1 VVQTKNT
8 FARTKRRSN
17 TLIILLDSM
26 RTLEIEN
33 FRVYFFKYL
42 NQLLSIDMDKVTQL
56 PLWLKNSRNNLAV
69 IFDRNGNITDCN
81 ELFAAALITDQPE
94 NINYFFSEQELLKFW
109 NMVHSLLLNNH
120 VPANFISH
128 HKTGNIY
135 RWEFFL
141 QEEEHIIGIAQ
152 HQNAVKRTESLI
164 NVDHL
169 IDSFMSNSPASAWI
183 CDANGHIITMNKYY
197 LSFTGLTN
205 ADIGKT
211 LWEIF
216 PGHLADLY
224 QRNNE
229 IVLES
234 GKILKTEELSIDTNG
249 ITRNFLVYKFPL
261 QTIDDK
267 KLVGGWAI
275 DITERK
281 AAEQK
286 IFQHDIKLKE
296 LAFLQSHEVR
306 RPLANMLGL
315 IELVKADA
323 YKIQDEHLQNILL
336 YIQLS
341 ATELDNE
348 IRKVIDKLQEE

>member
-1 VVQTKNT
+1 
-8 FARTKRRSN
+8 
-17 TLIILLDSM
+17 
-26 RTLEIEN
+26 
-33 FRVYFFKYL
+33 
-42 NQLLSIDMDKVTQL
+42 MDKVQQQL
-56 PLWLKNSRNNLAV
+56 PHWLRHSKNNLAV
-69 IFDRNGNITDCN
+69 IFDSKGNITDCN
-81 ELFAAALITDQPE
+81 ELFAAALITEQPE
-94 NINYFFSEQELLKFW
+94 SINYFFSEHELLKFW

-120 VPANFISH
+120 QPANFVSH

-135 RWEFFL
+135 QWEFFL
-141 QEEEHIIGIAQ
+141 KEEEYIIGIAQ
-152 HQNAVKRTESLI
+152 QHNAVKRTESLI
-164 NVDHL
+164 SVDHL
-169 IDSFMSNSPASAWI
+169 IDSFMNNSPASAWI

-197 LSFTGLTN
+197 LSFTGLTH

-216 PGHLADLY
+216 PGYLADLY
-224 QRNNE
+224 QRNNN

-249 ITRNFLVYKFPL
+249 VTRNFLVYKFPL
-261 QTIDDK
+261 NTIDNK
-267 KLVGGWAI
+267 KLVGGWAV

-286 IFQHDIKLKE
+286 IFKHDIKIKE

-315 IELVKADA
+315 LELIKADS
-323 YKIQDEHLQNILL
+323 YEIEDEQLKSIFL

-348 IRKVIDKLQEE
+348 IKKVIDKLQEE